1 MVVVE
6 EVMMKFGGVQAGGT
20 DQLRVGV
27 WWPCE
32 CLECRRKE
40 RSAVLCSHHPLLLL
54 LLLAQLAASVVVDA
68 DVVVVDVFI
77 VFSYTI

>member
-1 MVVVE
+1 MSG
-6 EVMMKFGGVQAGGT
+6 MFGAKS
-20 DQLRVGV
+20 L
-27 WWPCE
+27 
-32 CLECRRKE
+32 
-40 RSAVLCSHHPLLLL
+40 SVLCSHHPLLLL